1 MTLTGKVVIVTG
13 AGSGIGAAS
22 ATTFADAGAQVVLA
36 GRTLAKVTTVADRI
50 RDSGGTVTPV
60 QADVTDSGDVQ
71 RMIQTAIDTYGRLDV
86 LYNNAGV
93 SPSGTVTDITEDEW
107 DTCIDINLKGVF
119 LGAKYAIP
127 HLQAAGGGV
136 ILTTAGTFG
145 LRPAKNK
152 AAYSTAKAGAI
163 NLTKSIAL
171 DYARDNIRANVI
183 APGVVETP
191 LLGGAEA
198 DPGFQ
203 QFLDQY
209 QPLQGLTQPAEVAA
223 LAVYLASDAARMI
236 TGQVFVI
243 DAGQQTGLYV

>member
-1 MTLTGKVVIVTG
+1 MTLTEKVVIITG

-22 ATTFADAGAQVVLA
+22 AHAFASAGAKIVTV
-36 GRTLAKVTTVADRI
+36 GRTLSKVEAVATNI
-50 RDSGGTVTPV
+50 VNAGGEAIAMN
-60 QADVTDSGDVQ
+60 ADITNSSAVQ
-71 RMIQTAIDTYGRLDV
+71 RIVAATIETFGRVDV
-86 LYNNAGV
+86 LYNNAGI
-93 SPSGTVTDITEDEW
+93 SPSGTITETTEDEW
-107 DTCIDINLKGVF
+107 DTCLDVNLKGVF
-119 LGAKYAIP
+119 LGSKYVLP
-127 HLQAAGGGV
+127 HMQAAGSGV

-152 AAYSTAKAGAI
+152 AAYSVAKAAAI
-163 NLTKSIAL
+163 SLSKSIAL

-191 LLGGAEA
+191 LLSGATA
-198 DPGFQ
+198 DPAFQ

-209 QPLQGLTQPAEVAA
+209 QPLPGITQPEEVAG

>member
-1 MTLTGKVVIVTG
+1 MQLDGKVVIVTG

-22 ATTFADAGAQVVLA
+22 AMAFARARASVVVA
-36 GRTLAKVTTVADRI
+36 GRTLSKVEAVAETI
-50 RDSGGTVTPV
+50 ADSGGTALAVR
-60 QADVTDSGDVQ
+60 ADVTQSDDVQ
-71 RMIQTAIDTYGRLDV
+71 AMIAAAVDQYGRLDV
-86 LYNNAGV
+86 LFNNAGI
-93 SPSGTVTDITEDEW
+93 SPSGGVTDISEDEW
-107 DTCIDINLKGVF
+107 DICLDVNLKAVF
-119 LGAKYAIP
+119 LGAKYALP
-127 HLQAAGGGV
+127 HLKADGGV

-152 AAYSTAKAGAI
+152 AAYSAAKAGAI

-171 DYARDNIRANVI
+171 DYARDKIRANVI

-191 LLGGAEA
+191 LLGGVET

-209 QPLQGLTQPAEVAA
+209 QPLPGLTQPEEVAA
-223 LAVYLASDAARMI
+223 LAVYLASDTARMI

>member
-1 MTLTGKVVIVTG
+1 VVIVTG

-22 ATTFADAGAQVVLA
+22 AEAFAAAGASVVVA
-36 GRTLAKVTTVADRI
+36 GRTLSKVETVAETI
-50 RDSGGTVTPV
+50 ASSGGTAIAVR
-60 QADVTDSGDVQ
+60 ADVTQSDDVQ
-71 RMIQTAIDTYGRLDV
+71 AMITTAIDTFGRLDV
-86 LYNNAGV
+86 LFNNAGI
-93 SPSGTVTDITEDEW
+93 SPSGGVTDISEDEW
-107 DTCIDINLKGVF
+107 DICLDVNLKAVF

-127 HLQAAGGGV
+127 HLKVAGGGV

-171 DYARDNIRANVI
+171 DHARDKIRANVI

-209 QPLQGLTQPAEVAA
+209 QPLPGLTQPEEVAQ

>member
-1 MTLTGKVVIVTG
+1 MTLNGKVVIVTG

-22 ATTFADAGAQVVLA
+22 ARAFADAGAKTIVA
-36 GRTLAKVTTVADRI
+36 GRTLAKVDAVTDIIRAGGGVARSF
-50 RDSGGTVTPV
+50 R
-60 QADVTDSGDVQ
+60 ADVTNTDDVQ
-71 RMIQTAIDTYGRLDV
+71 RMIRTAIEDYGHLDV

-93 SPSGTVTDITEDEW
+93 SPSGTVTEISEQEW
-107 DTCIDINLKGVF
+107 DTCLNINLKGIF
-119 LGAKYAIP
+119 LAAKYAIP

-183 APGVVETP
+183 APGVVQTP
-191 LLGGAEA
+191 LLDGAET
-198 DPGFQ
+198 DPAFR

-209 QPLQGLTQPAEVAA
+209 QPLPGLTQPEEVAA

-243 DAGQQTGLYV
+243 DAGQQTGLYA